1 MAWLGLALCAQAAH
15 ATYAKITIVKIN
27 QGGDQNDQFTF
38 DTNLNP
44 APSPT
49 SFAIKAGE
57 ASRKT
62 FQVECNATTECTNR
76 WGASTQ
82 TITERSTPGYTLTA
96 LDCRHTGGDPGDHAF
111 HAEPTQSSLADGDTT
126 ANVATRKVDFKL
138 NWGEW
143 VKCWVTNTRDTG
155 TIKVTKK
162 LVPAT
167 DSGKFNLLIDGVAK
181 ATDVGDGGT
190 TGTQTVSLGAHTVG
204 EAAGTGTSLADYD
217 SSTSCVDKA
226 HGGTTS
232 GPTVNVA
239 KGDQWECVVTNTRKT
254 GTIKV
259 TKKVVAPAGDTGKF
273 NLLIDGAAKATNV
286 GDGGTTGTQTVNL
299 GAHTVGES
307 AGTGTS
313 LADYDSSTSCVD
325 KAHGGTTSG
334 PTVNVAKG
342 DQWECVITNTRKT
355 ATIKVTKALS
365 PATDSG
371 KFNLLIAGQALATDV
386 GDGGT
391 TGVQTVLPGTY
402 AVGESAGTGTDLA
415 NYTATIS
422 CTDTAHPGAPADT
435 DGSVQV
441 AAGDAW
447 ECLITN
453 TRKSSP
459 PPNDQPPSPAPKP
472 GIAVSPARVK
482 PGSAKLRG
490 PSGCPTTAAV
500 AATVSGRQIA
510 KVTFYVDGKKVK
522 TLTRANKSGGRWV
535 LPMNVKRFAFGTHR
549 VRATVQ
555 FTKASQ
561 TKSKTYALSFSRCHP
576 AVVKPKFT
584 G

>member
-1 MAWLGLALCAQAAH
+1 MSIRAPRGARLLVAAAMAWLGLALFAQAAL
-15 ATYAKITIVKIN
+15 ATYSKVQVVKVN
-27 QGGDQNDQFTF
+27 QGGDPSDVFTF
-38 DTNLNP
+38 DTSLKP
-44 APSPT
+44 AASPS
-49 SFAIKAGE
+49 SFTLKGGE
-57 ASRKT
+57 KSSAYG
-62 FQVECNATTECTNR
+62 VECNVGSSCITQ
-76 WGASTQ
+76 WGNSVQ
-82 TITERSTPGYTLTA
+82 TITERAAPGYTLTSIA
-96 LDCRHTGGDPGDHAF
+96 CYHTQGSGGWPSEPNTSSGLDN
-111 HAEPTQSSLADGDTT
+111 DTT
-126 ANVATRKVDFKL
+126 YDLAARKITYKV
-138 NWGEW
+138 NWWEW
-143 VKCWVTNTRDTG
+143 VKCYVTNTRDTG

-167 DSGKFNLLIDGVAK
+167 DSGKFNLLIDG
-181 ATDVGDGGT
+181 
-190 TGTQTVSLGAHTVG
+190 
-204 EAAGTGTSLADYD
+204 
-217 SSTSCVDKA
+217 
-226 HGGTTS
+226 
-232 GPTVNVA
+232 
-239 KGDQWECVVTNTRKT
+239 
-254 GTIKV
+254 
-259 TKKVVAPAGDTGKF
+259 
-273 NLLIDGAAKATNV
+273 AAKATNV
-286 GDGGTTGTQTVNL
+286 GDGGTTGTQTVAT
-299 GAHTVGES
+299 GTHSVGES

-313 LADYDSSTSCVD
+313 LADYTSSTACVD
-325 KAHGGTTSG
+325 KAHGGTASG

-355 ATIKVTKALS
+355 GTIKVTKALS
-365 PATDSG
+365 PATDTG
-371 KFNLLIAGQALATDV
+371 RFNLLIAGQALATDI

-391 TGVQTVLPGTY
+391 TGVQTVIPGAY

-415 NYTATIS
+415 NYTSTLS
-422 CTDTAHPGAPADT
+422 CTDTAHPGTAADT
-435 DGSVQV
+435 DGNVQV
-441 AAGDAW
+441 DAGDAW

-500 AATVSGRQIA
+500 AATVTGRQIA

-549 VRATVQ
+549 VRVTVQ

-561 TKSKTYALSFSRCHP
+561 TKAKTYALSFARCHP